1 MHFTEFATAGVAVLA
16 DFSRGTAM
24 AAGLST
30 TRTRDLARVH
40 AAFYGPTQHTRKQHD
55 ALTAAA
61 GMPIDQ
67 LILIEKK
74 LTAVATAAER
84 WRIRLDLVRHR
95 GSFRALSKRADRLIN
110 LPAKPP
116 TPACRFTRSRAGMRT
131 MTWTYTERDIADL
144 EHLLRT
150 GIDPSAPAA
159 AQLADALAD
168 LLRDGDT
175 VPKAAF
181 SPIVIVPIADWVR
194 IRTGAGDEVQLVCT
208 DGTTMTGAQYLQQE
222 FGDALEVAAFHPQHG
237 PVNLYRAGRLANT
250 KQKTLSKL
258 LCPGCAFP
266 DCKHSAETTQ
276 THHIH
281 PWKHGGMTNMDN
293 LAELCPFHNGVND
306 DNREGRFGH
315 IDNPG
320 GRIRWVAPNGT
331 AVPMDTPGAM
341 ELLFDSPRSMS

>member
-1 MHFTEFATAGVAVLA
+1 MNFTEFAEAGVGVLA
-16 DFSRGTAM
+16 DFSRDTAM

-30 TRTRDLARVH
+30 TRVRDLARVH
-40 AAFYGPTQHTRKQHD
+40 AAFYGPTQFTRKQHD

-61 GMPIDQ
+61 GMPLDQ

-95 GSFRALSKRADRLIN
+95 GSFRALSKRADRLID

-131 MTWTYTERDIADL
+131 MTWTYNERDLADV
-144 EHLLRT
+144 EHTLRGMINPDQPAAAQMAHALIDLLRT
-150 GIDPSAPAA
+150 GD
-159 AQLADALAD
+159 
-168 LLRDGDT
+168 R
-175 VPKAAF
+175 VPGTTF
-181 SPIVIVPIADWVR
+181 RPMILVPIADHVR
-194 IRTGAGDEVQLVCT
+194 IHSGTGDEVQLVCT
-208 DGTTMTGAQYLQQE
+208 DGTTMTGAQYLQQQ
-222 FGDALEVAAFHPQHG
+222 FGEVLEVAAFHPQHG
-237 PVNLYRAGRLANT
+237 PVNLYRTQRFANT
-250 KQKTLSKL
+250 KQKTMSKL

-266 DCKHSAETTQ
+266 GCKHCAETTQ
-276 THHIH
+276 THHIRA
-281 PWKHGGMTNMDN
+281 WRHGGMTNMDN

-341 ELLFDSPRSMS
+341 ELLFD

>member
-16 DFSRGTAM
+16 DFSRDTAM

-40 AAFYGPTQHTRKQHD
+40 AAFYGPTQYTRKQHD

-61 GMPIDQ
+61 GMPLDQ

-74 LTAVATAAER
+74 LTAVDTAAER
-84 WRIRLDLVRHR
+84 WRIRLDIVRHR
-95 GSFRALSKRADRLIN
+95 GSYRSLRKRITRLIN
-110 LPAKPP
+110 LPVTPAP
-116 TPACRFTRSRAGMRT
+116 PACRFTRSKAGMRT
-131 MTWTYTERDIADL
+131 MTWTYNERDIADL
-144 EHLLRT
+144 EHLLRST
-150 GIDPSAPAA
+150 INPDTPAA

-181 SPIVIVPIADWVR
+181 RPIVIVPIADHVR
-194 IRTGAGDEVQLVCT
+194 IHSGTGDDVTLTLT
-208 DGTTMTGAQYLQQE
+208 DGTTMTGAEYLQQE
-222 FGDALEVAAFHPQHG
+222 FGDVLEVAAFHPQHG
-237 PVNLYRAGRLANT
+237 PVNLYRAQRLANT
-250 KQKTLSKL
+250 KQKTMSKL
-258 LCPGCAFP
+258 MCPACAFP
-266 DCKHSAETTQ
+266 DCKHCAETTQ
-276 THHIH
+276 THHIRA
-281 PWKHGGMTNMDN
+281 WRHGGMTNMDN
-293 LAELCPFHNGVND
+293 LAELCRFHNGVND

-331 AVPMDTPGAM
+331 KIPLDTPGAM
-341 ELLFDSPRSMS
+341 ELLFD